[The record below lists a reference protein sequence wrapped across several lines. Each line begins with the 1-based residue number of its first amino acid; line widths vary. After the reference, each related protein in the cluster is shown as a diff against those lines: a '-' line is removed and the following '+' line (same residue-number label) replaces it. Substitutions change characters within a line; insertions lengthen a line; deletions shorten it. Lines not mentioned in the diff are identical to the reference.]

1 MPDDRP
7 PDAREMGKY
16 MALAQVGVEMVVPL
30 IVGLAIDSY
39 VGTGPWLMVAGAVL
53 GFVGGIMH
61 LIALSNRQDR
71 PGRKQEK
78 EEDKPQ

>member
-16 MALAQVGVEMVVPL
+16 MALAQVGFEMVVPL
-30 IVGLAIDSY
+30 IVGLVIDNY
-39 VGTGPWLMVAGAVL
+39 AGTGPWLMVAGAVL

-61 LIALSNRQDR
+61 LIALSNRQNAQDR
-71 PGRKQEK
+71 NQEK
-78 EEDKPQ
+78 EEDRPR